1 MFYLFNSHLS
11 ITIVFRG
18 IEIGHSREYK
28 VNSRHLPALFKKNTS
43 FNEIYSHTIK
53 LPFHYVKRSGFS
65 MFNVG

>member
-28 VNSRHLPALFKKNTS
+28 VNSRHLPALF
-43 FNEIYSHTIK
+43 
-53 LPFHYVKRSGFS
+53 
-65 MFNVG
+65 